1 MPEITYLCNL
11 IIYNIMCISVL
22 YHYLQPHTDNS
33 KKHTERAQTKNK
45 TSALNVKTQSFN
57 VHSSLLAAYIVL

>member
-11 IIYNIMCISVL
+11 LIYNIMCISVL
-22 YHYLQPHTDNS
+22 YHHLQPYTDNS
-33 KKHTERAQTKNK
+33 KNIQNVQKTKNK

-57 VHSSLLAAYIVL
+57 IRSSLLAAYIVL

>member
-22 YHYLQPHTDNS
+22 YHHLQPIRITQKSIQNVQ
-33 KKHTERAQTKNK
+33 QTKNK

-57 VHSSLLAAYIVL
+57 IHSSLLAAYIVL

>member
-1 MPEITYLCNL
+1 
-11 IIYNIMCISVL
+11 MCISVL

>member
-1 MPEITYLCNL
+1 
-11 IIYNIMCISVL
+11 MCISVL

-33 KKHTERAQTKNK
+33 KNIQNVQQTKNK

-57 VHSSLLAAYIVL
+57 IHSSLLAAYIVL

>member
-1 MPEITYLCNL
+1 MREITYLCNL

-22 YHYLQPHTDNS
+22 YHYLQPIRITQKNIQNVQ
-33 KKHTERAQTKNK
+33 QTKNK

-57 VHSSLLAAYIVL
+57 IRSSLLAAYIVL

>member
-11 IIYNIMCISVL
+11 LIYNIMCISVL
-22 YHYLQPHTDNS
+22 YHHLQPHTDNS
-33 KKHTERAQTKNK
+33 KKQNVQQTKNK

-57 VHSSLLAAYIVL
+57 IRSSLLAAYIVL

>member
-33 KKHTERAQTKNK
+33 KNIQNVQQTKNK

-57 VHSSLLAAYIVL
+57 IRSSLLAAYIVL